1 MNNNQLIEPTEFLAA
16 KSKNRDIAIDVLVA
30 SATAAGDCTDR
41 MYWTLIHDFEHAPMT
56 TNLQQLA
63 EIGITVQPTASLTD
77 DELGPALETVITQL
91 ARLGV
96 YLINTNHLSDQALYE
111 QLVSAILIEPIR
123 DLPPSPDVVEFIDI
137 TACRG
142 TGGDV
147 ICNRDATLPR
157 PANHPLLPQA
167 HTDGQLQDQPEPK
180 GEIKLSTNSLRPESR
195 KARKL
200 RSTNV

>member
-1 MNNNQLIEPTEFLAA
+1 MNNNQLEHISFLAA
-16 KSKNRDIAIDVLVA
+16 KSKNRNTAIDLLVA
-30 SATAAGDCTDR
+30 SATAAGDCVDR

-63 EIGITVQPTASLTD
+63 EIGITVQPTASLSD
-77 DELGPALETVITQL
+77 DELPPALETVITQL

-96 YLINTNHLSDQALYE
+96 YLINTNHLSDNTLYE
-111 QLVSAILIEPIR
+111 QLVASILTEPIR
-123 DLPPSPDVVEFIDI
+123 DLPPTTDVVEWIDL

-142 TGGDV
+142 KDKDV
-147 ICNRDATLPR
+147 ICDRDATLPR

-167 HTDGQLQDQPEPK
+167 HTDGNVSPTECTGKP
-180 GEIKLSTNSLRPESR
+180 ILSTICLRPPR
-195 KARKL
+195 KARKK